1 MTKRV
6 LLPQKIEPEAVRLL
20 EQHGCVI
27 IAAADPKIETVMPLM
42 KDADGIILRTGIVMS
57 APLLASAGKLQI
69 IARTG
74 GGVDNVDLAA
84 ATQRGIIV
92 TSNLGVNTISV
103 VEHALALM
111 LALSKRL
118 RDLDRAVRQDNFQIR
133 YQNLPGDLH
142 GKTLGLIGFGR
153 IGSELARVCRELF
166 AMQIMAFDPYLP
178 DSVKSKHNGKV
189 SFVELADLLAGADVI
204 SIHVPL
210 TDSTR
215 NLLDLPRLKSMKPG
229 AILINTSRGGIV
241 DETALAQ
248 VLKADHLTGAGL
260 DVFASEPVSMDH
272 PLLKLD
278 NVILTPHSAA
288 LTRECVVRMAVEAA
302 RCVLAVFSGRRPPN
316 VANEAVLNQARWN
329 HMTPEGMLSD
339 TVIAKS

>member
-1 MTKRV
+1 MAKRV
-6 LLPQKIEPEAVRLL
+6 MLPQKIEAEAVQLL
-20 EQHGCVI
+20 EQHGCEI
-27 IAAADPKIETVMPLM
+27 ITAADAKIETVMPLM

-57 APLLASAGKLQI
+57 QPLLASAERLQI

-74 GGVDNVDLAA
+74 GGVDNVDLNA
-84 ATQRGIIV
+84 ATKRGVIV

-133 YQNLPGDLH
+133 YRNLPNDLH

-153 IGSELARVCRELF
+153 IGSELGRVCQELF
-166 AMQIMAFDPYLP
+166 AMKVIAFDPYLAKA
-178 DSVKSKHNGKV
+178 VKSKHDRKT
-189 SFVELADLLAGADVI
+189 SFVELAELLAGADVI
-204 SIHVPL
+204 SIHAPL

-215 NLLDLPRLKSMKPG
+215 NLLNLSRLKSMKPG

-241 DETALAQ
+241 DENALAQ
-248 VLKADHLTGAGL
+248 MLKAGRLTGAGL
-260 DVFASEPVSMDH
+260 DVFTSEPVSMDN
-272 PLLKLD
+272 PLLELD

-302 RCVLAVFSGRRPPN
+302 QCVLDVFSGKMPPN
-316 VANEAVLNQARWN
+316 VANEAVFEHDKWIHLKQK
-329 HMTPEGMLSD
+329 G
-339 TVIAKS
+339 TVSADLTL

>member
-6 LLPQKIEPEAVRLL
+6 LLPQKIEAEAVRML
-20 EQHGCVI
+20 EQHGCEI
-27 IAAADPKIETVMPLM
+27 ITAADPKIETVKALI
-42 KDADGIILRTGIVMS
+42 KDAEGIILRTGITLS
-57 APLLASAGKLQI
+57 ASLLASAERLRI

-74 GGVDNVDLAA
+74 GGVDNVDLDA
-84 ATQRGIIV
+84 ATRMGIIV

-133 YQNLPGDLH
+133 YRNLPTDLH
-142 GKTLGLIGFGR
+142 GKILGLIGFGR
-153 IGSELARVCRELF
+153 IGSELGMVCRNLF
-166 AMQIMAFDPYLP
+166 AMEIIAFDPYLTHN
-178 DSVKSKHNGKV
+178 VKSRHEGKV
-189 SFVELADLLAGADVI
+189 SFVALDELLASADVI

-210 TDSTR
+210 TASTR
-215 NLLDLPRLKSMKPG
+215 NLLDLSRLKSMKPG

-248 VLKADHLTGAGL
+248 VLKAGQLTGAGL
-260 DVFASEPVSMDH
+260 DVFAVEPVLMDH
-272 PLLKLD
+272 PLLELD

-302 RCVLAVFSGRRPPN
+302 QCVLDVFSGKRPPN
-316 VANEAVLNQARWN
+316 VANGAVFGQDRWN
-329 HMTPEGMLSD
+329 HLQPKGQ
-339 TVIAKS
+339 